1 LANVGFE
8 DYFISQMFE
17 NIKFDMDEK
26 GARVENEAVIVME
39 KAAFEIAEEKVK
51 KFILNKPYWI
61 VMKRIDSQNP
71 YFVLGVNNTELMKI
85 K

>member
-1 LANVGFE
+1 
-8 DYFISQMFE
+8 
-17 NIKFDMDEK
+17 
-26 GARVENEAVIVME
+26 ME